1 MTSVSGKEEET
12 VRQVVLQMG
21 MSLDGYIA
29 ERPGVHDSLLSAE
42 HPDVT
47 AWKLASVRRAGTHIM
62 GRVTYQEMA
71 AYWPSSTEVYAAPMN
86 DVPKVVFS
94 ASLQDADW
102 KESRIARG
110 SLAGEITALKAEPG
124 GDIIAHGG
132 VSFAQALVR
141 HGLVDEY
148 RLVIQPVALGDG
160 LPLFNRLPAPLR
172 LTLAGAHAYPDGVA
186 IHVYRPAPA

>member
-1 MTSVSGKEEET
+1 

-21 MSLDGYIA
+21 MSLDGHVA
-29 ERPGVHDSLLSAE
+29 ERPGVHDSLLGGE

-47 AWKLASVRRAGTHIM
+47 AWKMASLRGVGTHIM

-71 AYWPSSTEVYAAPMN
+71 AYWPTSSLVYAAPMN

-110 SLAGEITALKAEPG
+110 SLEAEIAALKAEPG
-124 GDIIAHGG
+124 GEIMAHGG
-132 VSFAQALVR
+132 VTFAQALVR
-141 HGLVDEY
+141 RGLVDEY
-148 RLVIQPVALGDG
+148 RLVIQPVALGGG
-160 LPLFNRLPAPLR
+160 LPLFNDLPAPLR
-172 LTLAGAHAYPDGVA
+172 LSLAEAHTYPDGVA
-186 IHVYRPAPA
+186 IHVYRPATA